1 LARINFADADE
12 IVHKR
17 PTSPTTGT
25 FVRAIDVDPR
35 RQGQRPA
42 ANRTPEGQARRR
54 LSGSFAAASVE
65 RRALRRISRRG

>member
-25 FVRAIDVDPR
+25 FVRAGDVDPR
-35 RQGQRPA
+35 Q
-42 ANRTPEGQARRR
+42 
-54 LSGSFAAASVE
+54 
-65 RRALRRISRRG
+65 